1 MNPGEIINRALSS
14 FKETW
19 LYWPV
24 EQIQNILKHLPETR
38 ENWDKRPLCLR
49 PKAVIGLFSVLLLR
63 ASASHFEPAI
73 RNRMRTPDDP
83 DIPNSERRLAVYSAV
98 MGAFRI
104 DVVAKKSQFSL
115 SDPLAI
121 QSYFALAGISTL
133 ESDGR
138 TGPPAM
144 ARSRPEIGELPEV
157 IVNPSSPESVNRNHD
172 LSHELFH
179 MASPFGEHLH
189 KDGHPREVFAN
200 RFAVDVTHPAPW
212 VIYCAEEDAARL
224 LENPFAFE
232 EVMRISSRPMFGIT
246 LLADDDV
253 QKGSIVLQAREDQ
266 AQCEDRELTRLAHS
280 WDELLLSIESEE
292 MDEYLKR
299 FTWKPKLIPTG
310 GNGLIHLQ
318 TLKGL
323 YYSRKCTNDVWS
335 MFAESGIMEP
345 SDSARRVPGLP
356 RFSLRDIP
364 ELEPDV
370 DHRVVVEGG
379 QYLTIQFPRDVGSL
393 YKHRS
398 PKVYQLFAIKDED
411 GYLYQCWEHAV
422 SGRKPRWGP
431 LLPPLD
437 TQRHEHLVPFDNWWL
452 ANREWREITFD
463 NWAQMLAN
471 KFMRDAKVYQV
482 IEDKVEM
489 PR

>member
-14 FKETW
+14 FKETR

-318 TLKGL
+318 TLK
-323 YYSRKCTNDVWS
+323 
-335 MFAESGIMEP
+335 
-345 SDSARRVPGLP
+345 PGFPILGVF
-356 RFSLRDIP
+356 RLKGQSKRDGSIIVRSCKASL
-364 ELEPDV
+364 
-370 DHRVVVEGG
+370 
-379 QYLTIQFPRDVGSL
+379 
-393 YKHRS
+393 S
-398 PKVYQLFAIKDED
+398 PVYPI
-411 GYLYQCWEHAV
+411 
-422 SGRKPRWGP
+422 
-431 LLPPLD
+431 
-437 TQRHEHLVPFDNWWL
+437 
-452 ANREWREITFD
+452 
-463 NWAQMLAN
+463 
-471 KFMRDAKVYQV
+471 RDAIPAVNHASCPSLSSSGPPP
-482 IEDKVEM
+482 M
-489 PR
+489 G